1 MEPLGDILKRVRTQ
15 NAERAPRE
23 ATGLPQEKAG
33 EQGQAEPPCPKCGGR
48 GWYTPDVPVGDPQF
62 GSIVQCECRAEVA
75 QADRLRR
82 LRLYSNIGALERLTF
97 EALDMQLP
105 PEENMACFKAAVE
118 EAMSFAAKPSGWLVI
133 CGPPGSGKTH
143 IAAATANSL
152 VESGQVVLYM
162 PVATLLDSL
171 RPNYGAENDLS
182 YSQVY
187 DTVTE
192 APVLI
197 IDGLGTHNETS
208 WALEKLLQVFDHR
221 FNTLLPTVV
230 TTSSPLSALDRHL
243 GSKLRNEKVS
253 TVVRT
258 ALATTEDGR
267 LPLLLP
273 PAALLDRMTFDRF
286 LLVKPEASDDANRS
300 LQAAARAARTFAEC
314 PEGWLTLIGPTGVGK
329 THLAVAVIAHLLRN
343 SQLTIAFTRV

>member
-1 MEPLGDILKRVRTQ
+1 MGFSQLESLGDILKRIRTQ
-15 NAERAPRE
+15 NA
-23 ATGLPQEKAG
+23 AG
-33 EQGQAEPPCPKCGGR
+33 EPHEIAQEQPAPAEPPCPKCAGR
-48 GWYTPDVPVGDPQF
+48 GWNTPAVPVGDPRF
-62 GSIVQCECRAEVA
+62 GSIVQCECQAEFI

-82 LRLYSNIGALERLTF
+82 LRLYSNIGSLERLTF

-105 PEENMACFKAAVE
+105 SEENKACFATAVE
-118 EAMSFAAKPSGWLVI
+118 KAISFAAKPSGWLVI

-143 IAAATANSL
+143 IASATANSL
-152 VESGQVVLYM
+152 VERGQVVLYM

-171 RPNYGAENDLS
+171 RPNYGTENDIS

-192 APVLI
+192 VPVLV

-208 WALEKLLQVFDHR
+208 WAQEKLLQVFDHR
-221 FNTLLPTVV
+221 FNTLLATVV
-230 TTSSPLSALDRHL
+230 TTSSPLSALDPHI
-243 GSKLRNEKVS
+243 GSKLQNEKVS

-273 PAALLDRMTFDRF
+273 SAALLERMTFERF
-286 LLVKPEASDDANRS
+286 SAEKPKASEDANRS
-300 LQAAARAARTFAEC
+300 LQAAARAASNICGIPRRM
-314 PEGWLTLIGPTGVGK
+314 
-329 THLAVAVIAHLLRN
+329 AHANWSYR
-343 SQLTIAFTRV
+343 RR